1 MAIEKQK
8 FVELLNED
16 LELEFKSIILY
27 VTQIA
32 SLKGA
37 EYQQTVDELR
47 EHVNQEVNH
56 AITVAQQIDFLG
68 GVPSTEIPDF
78 KLHTDS
84 EKALQSDLE
93 LERTQLERYRERVQQ
108 ADELG
113 LPDVAEALAPVLEET
128 QHHLRDLK
136 SVLAA

>member
-1 MAIEKQK
+1 MSFTKKDLIT
-8 FVELLNED
+8 ELNKD
-16 LELEFKSIILY
+16 LQLEYKSIVLY

-37 EYQQTVDELR
+37 KYQQTIEELR
-47 EHVNQEVNH
+47 AHLDQEVQH

-68 GVPSTEIPDF
+68 GKPSTTLPDF
-78 KLHTDS
+78 PLEDNAK
-84 EKALQSDLE
+84 EAFEADLE
-93 LERTQLERYRERVQQ
+93 LESRQLDRYRERVQQ
-108 ADELG
+108 ADDLG
-113 LPDVAEALAPVLEET
+113 LPDVAEALSPVLEET